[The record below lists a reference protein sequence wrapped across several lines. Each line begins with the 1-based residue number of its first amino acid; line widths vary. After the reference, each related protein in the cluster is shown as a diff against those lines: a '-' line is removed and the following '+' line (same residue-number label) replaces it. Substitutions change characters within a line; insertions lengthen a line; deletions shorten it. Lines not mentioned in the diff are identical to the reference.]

1 MKNTLSTLTHEYGHG
16 IGALL
21 NDNRYNNGNTFSEIE
36 SFFFELIGLD
46 YYRKAT
52 NDPFYDK
59 LNKKYINNLIMR
71 CHNIMSIE
79 NSCEEALSS
88 KATSYRSI
96 KDKCM
101 KLLTDNGYSFKDEPI
116 NLNLEISYAYSA
128 LAALELFY
136 IYKEDKKASFDI
148 LEKIVNRDKEEDE
161 INSIGNRLILCK
173 SLTKQINEI
182 KHVNND

>member
-1 MKNTLSTLTHEYGHG
+1 
-16 IGALL
+16 
-21 NDNRYNNGNTFSEIE
+21 
-36 SFFFELIGLD
+36 
-46 YYRKAT
+46 
-52 NDPFYDK
+52 
-59 LNKKYINNLIMR
+59 MR